1 MSGDRV
7 QAPDADDERKVDSP
21 TGLTRRSWRYVL
33 RRTYRE
39 FGDDSCTDLA
49 AGLPSSSVL

>member
-1 MSGDRV
+1 MSGDRD
-7 QAPDADDERKVDSP
+7 QAPDADDDRKVDSP

-39 FGDDSCTDLA
+39 FGDDSPDVRDWV
-49 AGLPSSSVL
+49 LPGA